1 MRRRRIDPIARQLAL
16 EIAAGRIAI
25 GVGAL
30 LVTRPALKALGF
42 AQIDSANMALG
53 RMAGGRDL
61 ALGLLTIAARNDAA
75 TLRTA
80 VLAGAAVDAGDAVAF
95 GLATRDPDTRRA
107 GVGGIALGSAAAIA
121 GAWAWHRLG
130 R

>member
-25 GVGAL
+25 GVSAL
-30 LVTRPALKALGF
+30 LATQPALKALGF
-42 AQIDSANMALG
+42 TQIDHANVALG

-61 ALGLLTIAARNDAA
+61 ALGLLAIAARNDAA

-80 VLAGAAVDAGDAVAF
+80 VLAGAAVDAGDAIVF
-95 GLATRDPDTRRA
+95 GFASRDPDTRRA
-107 GVGGIALGSAAAIA
+107 GIGGVALGGAAALA